1 MYKLLNLNVTLLNL
15 NVRMLNSIRKRYI
28 LVTSG
33 VSKKTLTKIQ
43 DYSRHFSQEQKS
55 MGVAQLFF
63 FQWTKISWTNY
74 IVERHRMKHK
84 HGVYEKQ
91 THWANESLTGF

>member
-1 MYKLLNLNVTLLNL
+1 MIFTLLICVEFECSVMYKLLNLNVTLLNL

-63 FQWTKISWTNY
+63 FNGLRFHELTT
-74 IVERHRMKHK
+74 
-84 HGVYEKQ
+84 
-91 THWANESLTGF
+91 SLNAIE